1 VGAHRPAT
9 AVLTRTQRDVVFE
22 QIEFAFESAH
32 DLSFMLEHSAES
44 RWDRTYALEL
54 IWQLGVAAR
63 MLEQLGWERRGTRER
78 YLLEVDA
85 DVDRFVAQIQRYAL
99 AALEDS
105 RRGLL
110 ETDDETQAIARRLID
125 VDLDALEAA
134 RTVRSVFRFGPAGE
148 QTLAEQRA
156 EQR

>member
-1 VGAHRPAT
+1 M
-9 AVLTRTQRDVVFE
+9 VFE

-32 DLSFMLEHSAES
+32 DLPSMLAHGAES
-44 RWDRTYALEL
+44 RWDRSYATEL

-63 MLEQLGWERRGTRER
+63 MLDQLGWERRGTRKR
-78 YLLEVDA
+78 YVLDVDV

-99 AALEDS
+99 AALEDG

-110 ETDDETQAIARRLID
+110 ETDDETRAIARQLID

-134 RTVRSVFRFGPAGE
+134 RVVRTAFSLEGARDETSAAQPAE
-148 QTLAEQRA
+148 PR
-156 EQR
+156 